1 MIMKNKKILVRDI
14 GKQSFSEAWEYQEKI
29 FKKIINQKV
38 QNRSKDKK
46 IETKNFLIFTEHN
59 HVYTIGKSGYVNNL
73 LIDKDELSKKEIE
86 YFKINRGGD
95 ITYHGPGQIM
105 AYPIFDLDNFFTD
118 INLYLRKLEEVII
131 HTLQSYGLTYI
142 PGTWIESLQVA
153 KGSGSVVNGYESIS
167 GQINAELRKPLTDD
181 KFFINLFA
189 NQMERLE
196 LNTHYT
202 ANLNQKLDYGLYFHA
217 NKKDTSADNNND
229 GIVNVLDIVAIVNTI
244 LDN

>member
-46 IETKNFLIFTEHN
+46 IETKNFLIITEHN
-59 HVYTIGKSGYVNNL
+59 HVYTIGKSGDVNNL
-73 LIDKDELSKKEIE
+73 LIDKDELIKREIE

-105 AYPIFDLDNFFTD
+105 VYPIFDLDNFFTD

-131 HTLQSYGLTYI
+131 HTLQSYGLMGFTIKGETGVWVKDENGLSKKICAFGIRASRWVTMHGLCFNINPDLSYFDFII
-142 PGTWIESLQVA
+142 PCGIKDKGVTSLSHIKKEVIDIDQVKLRLVENFKLVFSA
-153 KGSGSVVNGYESIS
+153 E
-167 GQINAELRKPLTDD
+167 INFE
-181 KFFINLFA
+181 IN
-189 NQMERLE
+189 
-196 LNTHYT
+196 
-202 ANLNQKLDYGLYFHA
+202 
-217 NKKDTSADNNND
+217 
-229 GIVNVLDIVAIVNTI
+229 
-244 LDN
+244 